1 VAEETIY
8 RDSAIQVT
16 TSRAIL
22 RDKTYAMANVT
33 SVSMYTQPGNRTAG
47 IILSILGGFGVLVG
61 LTAGPDARC
70 ALWFG
75 AIMLAVGLL
84 AAITPK
90 NSYWVRIGS
99 ASGEANALS
108 SPDPEYIRKIVEAMN
123 DAIVRRG

>member
-1 VAEETIY
+1 MAEETIY
-8 RDSAIQVT
+8 QDSSIQVT

-22 RDKTYAMANVT
+22 REKTYAMANVT
-33 SVSMYTQPGNRTAG
+33 SVSMYTQPANRTAG
-47 IILSILGGFGVLVG
+47 IFITIIGGLAFLVG
-61 LTAGPDARC
+61 MTAGPDARC

-75 AIMLAVGLL
+75 VIMLAVGLI

-90 NSYWVRIGS
+90 ASHWVRIGS

-108 SPDPEYIRKIVEAMN
+108 SADPEYIRKIVTAMN